1 MELWGE
7 GFYTVDA
14 KRLGKPIVRFH
25 QGKANNFPTAY
36 QYNVAADDGWLNMRF
51 PQSEKNNN
59 LSIVDNEGGSLPVAG
74 QNGNLRDG
82 VTD

>member
-1 MELWGE
+1 
-7 GFYTVDA
+7 
-14 KRLGKPIVRFH
+14 
-25 QGKANNFPTAY
+25 
-36 QYNVAADDGWLNMRF
+36 MRF

-74 QNGNLRDG
+74 QNGSLRDG